1 MTWPRADA
9 GAVRLE
15 SEKIYSGKLC
25 IDCYYRMRANPA
37 LLVNDNYQAIGEGD
51 CTLCKAHSKV
61 RIPLKW
67 MVRGRR

>member
-1 MTWPRADA
+1 MGRAPSDA

-25 IDCYYRMRANPA
+25 IDCWKRMRANPA
-37 LLVNDNYQAIGEGD
+37 LLVNDSYQAIGEGD
-51 CTLCKAHSKV
+51 CTLCNAHAKV

-67 MVRGRR
+67 MVRGR